1 MGVDEETA
9 SLLRTEAAPE
19 PRRGRS
25 ASVAACVAAV
35 GVVREPPARDPL
47 RILPP
52 PLARDARRGEAV
64 GTAET
69 RRPPPSPRPPPS
81 RSNPPPSIHP

>member
-47 RILPP
+47 PHPPPTPRSGCETRLGGSHRLAAARDRLPP
-52 PLARDARRGEAV
+52 P
-64 GTAET
+64 
-69 RRPPPSPRPPPS
+69 

>member
-35 GVVREPPARDPL
+35 GVVRATPSASFPHPSLGMRDAARRWEPPRRDDRL
-47 RILPP
+47 P
-52 PLARDARRGEAV
+52 PLA
-64 GTAET
+64 
-69 RRPPPSPRPPPS
+69 PPLSIE
-81 RSNPPPSIHP
+81 PPPSIHP